1 MKKRLSFAVSI
12 ASAALLSASTI
23 NWELPNLT
31 DGDGTSLEWGDNA
44 ANIVFILASDAGTP
58 AEGVFQVADG
68 YVVSGSNVVKDQD
81 DEYIAGTW
89 TDSNTSGGNYVMAFY
104 DGESYYAISDG
115 AGGYLQ
121 VTAPAENSGDPLVP
135 GSSVASYHPFS
146 DDVTSVSTVA
156 QTVGG
161 GSTPSVPEPAT
172 AALAVVGVAMLLRR
186 RAA

>member
-1 MKKRLSFAVSI
+1 
-12 ASAALLSASTI
+12 
-23 NWELPNLT
+23 
-31 DGDGTSLEWGDNA
+31 
-44 ANIVFILASDAGTP
+44 
-58 AEGVFQVADG
+58 
-68 YVVSGSNVVKDQD
+68 
-81 DEYIAGTW
+81 
-89 TDSNTSGGNYVMAFY
+89 MAFY